1 MTRIREILTDQSG
14 ANRPI
19 RVISGLSP
27 ARGSARHR
35 LFLCFHRLFLCFH
48 RLFLCFHRLFLCFHR
63 LLLYLHRLLLCSHR
77 LFLCSHRLFLY
88 FHRLFLCSHRLFL
101 YFHRLFLYFHRL
113 FLWPPQSVAKA
124 RFYAMGIILLLISP
138 TAGGGPDPHRRGNP
152 LSIYNN
158 RSSYQILY
166 F

>member
-48 RLFLCFHRLFLCFHR
+48 RL
-63 LLLYLHRLLLCSHR
+63 LLYLHRLLLCSHR
-77 LFLCSHRLFLY
+77 LFLCS
-88 FHRLFLCSHRLFL
+88 
-101 YFHRLFLYFHRL
+101 HRLFLYFHRL